1 MNDAIAHDSTYA
13 AARMVEWKKRRGAV
27 SLVAAAVVAACGL
40 SLKYTRLMRG
50 NVSDDAVT
58 SMQYAKNLVLG
69 HGLVFNLGERV
80 DGYTNFLWV
89 LFMAPCYALSRL
101 FGFDFVASI
110 VWLTIVFQALVL
122 VLLYDVA
129 ATLFTAPLALFLSLF
144 LCVVDCAFTA
154 WAVLG
159 LEVHFLAFWLLLA
172 LVLSRSELPRR
183 ALYTGLALAAAVL
196 TRPDAALFGAAV
208 VGSEFIDAALAYRQG
223 ERARAKAIGRDVLV
237 MGAAWL
243 VPYALYFA
251 WHYAYCGEPF
261 PNTYYTK
268 LGGHIDA
275 WSRGLKY
282 LQEFLDVRAW
292 VPVLGVF
299 ALSGVRDKTLRAVV
313 GYLAVHTLYV
323 VYVGGDFM
331 PGHRFFVP
339 QLPLYYLLVGAAVD
353 RAWRFMQERRVR
365 ERLETAGVSLPF
377 VAGFALAA
385 ALGGILVLF
394 EREVRLGPLEAL
406 RSSWGEDHGRQRRL
420 MTWLSRRK
428 PKEAT
433 FATGLI
439 GHVGFFGDIYVIDTC
454 GIIDKAVAH
463 QEVKH
468 FGHGLPGHE
477 KRAAPEQV
485 LERRPTYVGVRVLP
499 GDLWRHGYFF
509 DIDVPP
515 NTVDGLWT
523 RDDLPA
529 RGHFL
534 ANTRIDFD
542 HGRPPGWTAS
552 GTAFEAWPS
561 AGNQPGQGEL
571 VGAEGGVVNSFHPRL
586 GNTATGTLRSA
597 PFTLSGDRLLFRMS
611 GGSDHERLRAS
622 LWIDGKRAFSATA
635 NDNDIMGRRSW
646 NIRPYRG
653 KDAIFELVD
662 ESAEAWGYVAV
673 DDIVQWVE
681 DAK

>member
-1 MNDAIAHDSTYA
+1 
-13 AARMVEWKKRRGAV
+13 MVAWKGRV
-27 SLVAAAVVAACGL
+27 SLLVVVSAVVAASGL
-40 SLKYTRLMRG
+40 SFEWTRVLHG

-58 SMQYAKNLVLG
+58 SMQYSKNLVLG

-89 LFMAPCYALSRL
+89 LSMAPVYGLSHL
-101 FGFDFVASI
+101 FGFDFVAS
-110 VWLTIVFQALVL
+110 VVALTIGFEALVL
-122 VLLYDVA
+122 VLLFDVA
-129 ATLFTAPLALFLSLF
+129 RAVARAPLALFLPLL
-144 LCVVDCAFTA
+144 LCVVDNSFTT

-159 LEVHFLAFWLLLA
+159 LEVHFLAFWLLSALA
-172 LVLSRSELPRR
+172 LSRSRSPAR

-208 VGSEFIDAALAYRQG
+208 VGSELVEAALAYGRG
-223 ERARAKAIGRDVLV
+223 ERTYAKGLAREVCV
-237 MGAAWL
+237 MSAAWL

-251 WHYAYCGEPF
+251 WHYAYYGEPF

-275 WSRGLKY
+275 WSRGLEY
-282 LQEFLDVRAW
+282 LRQFLDVRYW
-292 VPVLGVF
+292 VPALGVF
-299 ALSGVRDKTLRAVV
+299 ALFGLRDKTLRAVAA
-313 GYLAVHTLYV
+313 YLAVHTLYV

-339 QLPLYYLLVGAAVD
+339 ELPLYYLLVGASFD
-353 RAWRFMQERRVR
+353 LGWRFVRRSGVR
-365 ERLETAGVSLPF
+365 ARLDRLSVSPPF
-377 VAGFALAA
+377 IAGFALASTLG
-385 ALGGILVLF
+385 ALAVLF
-394 EREVRLGPLEAL
+394 EHGLHAGPIDAVRA
-406 RSSWGEDHGRQRRL
+406 SWGHDHGPQRRL
-420 MTWLSRRK
+420 MTWLRARK
-428 PKEAT
+428 PKNAT

-463 QEVKH
+463 EEVRG

-477 KRAAPEQV
+477 KRASPEQV
-485 LERRPTYVGVRVLP
+485 LARHPTYVGVYVLP
-499 GDLWRHGYFF
+499 GDLWRRGYFF

-515 NTVDGLWT
+515 DTVVGLWT

-534 ANTRIDFD
+534 ASTRVDFD
-542 HGRPPGWTAS
+542 HGAPAGWTAN
-552 GTAFEAWPS
+552 GTAFESWPS

-571 VGAEGGVVNSFHPRL
+571 VGSEGELVNSFHPRL
-586 GNTATGTLRSA
+586 GSTATGTLRSA
-597 PFTLSGDRLLFRMS
+597 PFTLSGDRLVFRMS
-611 GGSDHERLRAS
+611 GGKDPDKLRAS
-622 LWIDGKRAFSATA
+622 LWVDGKRAFSATA

-646 NIRPYRG
+646 DIRGYRD
-653 KDAIFELVD
+653 KTAVFELVD
-662 ESAEAWGYVAV
+662 ASSEPWGYVAV

-681 DAK
+681 DAP